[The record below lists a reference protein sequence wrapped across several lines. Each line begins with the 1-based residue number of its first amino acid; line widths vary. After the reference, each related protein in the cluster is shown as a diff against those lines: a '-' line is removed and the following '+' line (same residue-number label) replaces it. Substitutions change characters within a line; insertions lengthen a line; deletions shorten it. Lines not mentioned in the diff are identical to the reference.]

1 MANDGGVAEALEMHA
16 NGEFIDGSKFEMYF
30 VAECDDDGEDRL
42 GYYFGPECPLPLWK
56 GAPRNA
62 LCKSYKDK
70 LHGCRSYV
78 CEEFAHNY
86 LAKHGCESSNHD
98 QIRDRA
104 AAFKA
109 VESVAVETFIET
121 KEDRQWYRNAVVNNQ
136 DKKGNGGGSSG
147 QRQSSGGAAAAG
159 PRQPKFPPKERER
172 ERSRERS
179 PYREGDQDQADA
191 TPIAAV
197 AKRLAISAAY
207 TADLQSTMLAKV
219 VKSDKSGVKVRVQEL
234 EALHACLQRSE
245 TSQQKLVESLT
256 FFSRQFEDE
265 RKITKEAKDAVQQ
278 LIMKG
283 KLQDACQYA
292 EGSRA

>member
-42 GYYFGPECPLPLWK
+42 GYYFGSECPLPLWK

-172 ERSRERS
+172 ERS
-179 PYREGDQDQADA
+179 PYRKADQGGQDEVDSSPITQVANRMA
-191 TPIAAV
+191 TAA
-197 AKRLAISAAY
+197 ANA
-207 TADLQSTMLAKV
+207 ADLQITTLCKV
-219 VKSDKSGVKVRVQEL
+219 VKSDKSAVKARVQEL

-265 RKITKEAKDAVQQ
+265 RKITKEAKDAAQQ